1 MVKTPRIFS
10 IITSLFVISVLL
22 NFFWELA
29 QMPLYVED
37 GKLLEFAAH
46 CIVPS
51 LGDGVIV
58 LIIFGVGWWVLRRV
72 DWFVRPGASAYALM
86 LVTGFVIAI
95 LIEWVAVY
103 GIGRWS
109 YTERMPVLPV
119 LNVGLSPVLQMLLLP
134 PLIFKLAA
142 LWLERRG
149 RRSAQEIKL
158 K

>member
-1 MVKTPRIFS
+1 MIKTPHIFS
-10 IITSLFVISVLL
+10 TITSLFVISVPL
-22 NFFWELA
+22 NFVWELA

-58 LIIFGVGWWVLRRV
+58 LMIFGVGWWVLRRA
-72 DWFVRPGASAYALM
+72 DWFVRPSASAYALM
-86 LVTGFVIAI
+86 LVTGLVIAI

-103 GIGRWS
+103 GMGRWR
-109 YTERMPVLPV
+109 YTARMPVLPV
-119 LNVGLSPVLQMLLLP
+119 LGVGLSPVLQMLLLP

-142 LWLERRG
+142 LWLQRRQG
-149 RRSAQEIKL
+149 Q
-158 K
+158 